1 MHKVRK
7 ISRAFQGIY
16 WDLTIVLGYRYCLQT
31 TYLESDALALSLKTW
46 AGGYVKVNY
55 SQFSVD
61 KDQLPGISI
70 KSRQET

>member
-1 MHKVRK
+1 M
-7 ISRAFQGIY
+7 
-16 WDLTIVLGYRYCLQT
+16 LGYRYCLQT